1 MKRSVIFS
9 FLIFVLS
16 AEIWAQQT
24 RGIVELPQMQ
34 VLAQDVYVE
43 SRFDSAGKRIGVD
56 IFVRKKSQ
64 IESVMLVETTKDP
77 NGKEPNYC
85 YRAAEWNETNG
96 DEIRYLDGKELKSDY
111 AKFSLISSTAKKNA
125 RFGEAFQI
133 FIPNTIYYGYP
144 WSRNGT
150 VQIGKGVFINIRTF
164 EKPYGDYNGR
174 YMDNPFMFD
183 FAEKKKSGTE
193 IPAKIQDEIPSEENP
208 REIPETEPAENSLT
222 DDSENSAEK
231 TDEKISEEKPII
243 LTDDYNSAAAEKFG
257 ELAEDGSGILY
268 YSNLEKLA
276 DDLVNSVAKIS
287 AKKADV
293 VFAID
298 TTGSMKN
305 DMEIL
310 RKEWIPKFAEQLKK
324 FDDLR
329 VGLLFYR
336 DFNDSYNYKGLP
348 VKYFAFTKD
357 IARFEKDLNSAVIHG
372 NEGGDIPEAVYEAIF
387 ASINFY
393 DWRKDAFKKIIL
405 VGDAEPH
412 AKPKGPKKIT
422 QEKVMAQAKEK
433 EIVLDCIIVPD
444 EK

>member
-1 MKRSVIFS
+1 
-9 FLIFVLS
+9 
-16 AEIWAQQT
+16 
-24 RGIVELPQMQ
+24 
-34 VLAQDVYVE
+34 
-43 SRFDSAGKRIGVD
+43 
-56 IFVRKKSQ
+56 
-64 IESVMLVETTKDP
+64 
-77 NGKEPNYC
+77 
-85 YRAAEWNETNG
+85 
-96 DEIRYLDGKELKSDY
+96 
-111 AKFSLISSTAKKNA
+111 
-125 RFGEAFQI
+125 
-133 FIPNTIYYGYP
+133 
-144 WSRNGT
+144 
-150 VQIGKGVFINIRTF
+150 
-164 EKPYGDYNGR
+164 
-174 YMDNPFMFD
+174 MDNPFMFD
-183 FAEKKKSGTE
+183 FAEKKKNRTE

-257 ELAEDGSGILY
+257 ELAKDGSGILY

-357 IARFEKDLNSAVIHG
+357 VARFEKDLNSAVIHG